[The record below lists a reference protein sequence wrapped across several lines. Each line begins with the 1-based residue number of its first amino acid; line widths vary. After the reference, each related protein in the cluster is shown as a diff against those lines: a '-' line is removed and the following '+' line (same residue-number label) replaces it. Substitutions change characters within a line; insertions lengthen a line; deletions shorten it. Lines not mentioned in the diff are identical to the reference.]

1 MSVWRHLTHPDGMT
15 VSLLVTATGLSA
27 EQVRAE
33 LRALEQDGKACRER
47 APERPARSAAAAQ
60 HSRRQSCHPENLGL
74 VGNGKA
80 SAPHRGRRRYPLRIA
95 LQPIAILNP

>member
-33 LRALEQDGKACRER
+33 LRPGAG
-47 APERPARSAAAAQ
+47 
-60 HSRRQSCHPENLGL
+60 RQG
-74 VGNGKA
+74 VA
-80 SAPHRGRRRYPLRIA
+80 
-95 LQPIAILNP
+95 

>member
-33 LRALEQDGKACRER
+33 LRALEQEGKACRER
-47 APERPARSAAAAQ
+47 RPSARSICGGAQ
-60 HSRRQSCHPENLGL
+60 RTDRC
-74 VGNGKA
+74 
-80 SAPHRGRRRYPLRIA
+80 
-95 LQPIAILNP
+95 AI